1 MVPQLQRTAVIG
13 TSGVG
18 KTVFARRLAGLLGL
32 PCVELDA
39 LHWGPDWRLPT
50 AADFRARVEAAVRG
64 DRWIA
69 DGNYSAVR
77 DLVWGPATTI
87 LWLDYSLPL
96 AFWRVLRR
104 SLWRSLTREELFAGN
119 RESLRLTF
127 LSRESLLWVVVTRHG
142 RRRRSYRALFEGGC
156 YGDAAAVVFRRPRE
170 AEAFLR
176 QVAGQIRPGSDDPLS
191 RPAGG
196 RGHVGPGE
204 TR

>member
-39 LHWGPDWRLPT
+39 LHWGP
-50 AADFRARVEAAVRG
+50 
-64 DRWIA
+64 
-69 DGNYSAVR
+69 
-77 DLVWGPATTI
+77 ATTI

-104 SLWRSLTREELFAGN
+104 SLWRSLTREKLFAGN

-142 RRRRSYRALFEGGC
+142 R
-156 YGDAAAVVFRRPRE
+156 
-170 AEAFLR
+170 
-176 QVAGQIRPGSDDPLS
+176 
-191 RPAGG
+191 
-196 RGHVGPGE
+196 
-204 TR
+204 

>member
-1 MVPQLQRTAVIG
+1 MIPDLQRTAVVG

-18 KTVFARRLAGLLGL
+18 KTVFAGRLAAITRF
-32 PCVELDA
+32 PHVELDA
-39 LHWGPDWRLPT
+39 LHWGPGWRLPT
-50 AADFRARVEAAVRG
+50 ESDFRARVATALAG

-77 DLVWGPATTI
+77 DLVWGNATAI

-104 SLWRSLTREELFAGN
+104 SVWRSLTHEELFAGN

-127 LSRESLLWVVVTRHG
+127 LSRESLLWVVLTRHG

-156 YGDAAAVVFRRPRE
+156 CGDAAVVVFQRPRE

-176 QVAGQIRPGSDDPLS
+176 RLAEQHGGAGPVR
-191 RPAGG
+191 A
-196 RGHVGPGE
+196 
-204 TR
+204 